1 MNNKIDYKQLAQLAS
16 QVQPQQLPT
25 PSKGLTYCEV
35 LSVVLVIL
43 KAMGYLSCSWIIP
56 FVPLIIPAVLYM
68 IVLSVGFLK
77 TKFFN

>member
-25 PSKGLTYCEV
+25 PSKNLTYCEV
-35 LSVVLVIL
+35 LSVVLVVL

-56 FVPLIIPAVLYM
+56 FVPLIVPAVLYI

>member
-25 PSKGLTYCEV
+25 SSKSLTYCEV
-35 LSVVLVIL
+35 LSVVLVVL

-56 FVPLIIPAVLYM
+56 FVPLIVPAVLYM